1 MQRDTRGPVPAADR
15 STYAAARSV
24 PRPLPLDERDPT
36 DLRDD
41 HPLIDLGRF
50 NAHLDAFAWEP
61 DPADRARRIVWFL
74 SMVGPQVALRAIWAR
89 ALKGERGYIRP
100 SQFGRAQQCAL
111 APEGPGGWRQRM
123 ANLPSAGGHQLQ
135 LLPLRAFFA
144 TERPDFLLIP
154 PPRGMA
160 TPRGWAG
167 LAAAHFRFL
176 NARTD
181 LPLDPGWAAWLWG
194 RATRER
200 EAVALETYGLVD
212 SAYRCRPDFRRLAA
226 DLSAGI
232 AAGEL
237 RVASRERPAGEER
250 AAA

>member
-1 MQRDTRGPVPAADR
+1 MQRAPHG
-15 STYAAARSV
+15 
-24 PRPLPLDERDPT
+24 PLPAPDRPTHAAVYGTPHPPPLGERDPT
-36 DLRDD
+36 DPRDD
-41 HPLIDLGRF
+41 HPLIDFGRF

-61 DPADRARRIVWFL
+61 DPADRSRMIVWFL
-74 SMVGPQVALRAIWAR
+74 SMVGSQVAMRAIWAR

-100 SQFGRAQQCAL
+100 SQFGRARQCAL
-111 APEGPGGWRQRM
+111 APEGPGGWRQRT

-160 TPRGWAG
+160 TPKGWAG
-167 LAAAHFRFL
+167 LAATHFRFL
-176 NARTD
+176 DARTD
-181 LPLDPGWAAWLWG
+181 LPLDPGWADWLWE

-212 SAYRCRPDFRRLAA
+212 PAYRCLPNLRRLAA
-226 DLSAGI
+226 DLSAGV
-232 AAGEL
+232 AAGALTVAPREL
-237 RVASRERPAGEER
+237 PAGEER